1 MSAFNTL
8 IKHCLSLVSTSHL
21 TCHVVHLLAWANG
34 AIFMD
39 DDLFR
44 ALGKLI
50 SLLSCLHPLFPLV
63 KFLSIDNFVSD
74 QIGNRGQL
82 LAETALSMSLVR
94 GQREQHA
101 TRSTKYG

>member
-1 MSAFNTL
+1 
-8 IKHCLSLVSTSHL
+8 
-21 TCHVVHLLAWANG
+21 
-34 AIFMD
+34 MD

-50 SLLSCLHPLFPLV
+50 SLFSCLHPLFPLV